1 MVNRKA
7 ALVASFIK
15 KHIWY
20 MILVLLGMTL
30 VGIYAYAARKSES
43 NEKRVTAIETAQAA
57 TNENIRG
64 LEKAMDRGFDNLS
77 AQIKAGDEAT
87 GKTLDHNQALIQ
99 TLLERD

>member
-7 ALVASFIK
+7 ALMAKWIK
-15 KHIWY
+15 KNIWY
-20 MILVLLGMTL
+20 MILLVLSM
-30 VGIYAYAARKSES
+30 AALAIFGSSYLRSGT
-43 NEKRVTAIETAQAA
+43 NERRVTAIETAQAG

-64 LEKAMDRGFDNLS
+64 LERAIDRGFDNLS

-87 GKTLDHNQALIQ
+87 GKTLEHNQSLIQ